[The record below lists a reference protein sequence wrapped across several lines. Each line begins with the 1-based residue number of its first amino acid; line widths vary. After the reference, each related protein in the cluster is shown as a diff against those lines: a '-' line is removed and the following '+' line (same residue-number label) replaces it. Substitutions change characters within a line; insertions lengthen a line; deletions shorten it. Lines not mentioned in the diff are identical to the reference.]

1 MQKSSRLLQAWLS
14 SSRHVLGELQE
25 QCRNLEA
32 EEKKLE
38 NEMACGEAVKQE
50 VVAPLQEFVR
60 EQFQEGSRRGECAE
74 RCLVWFFSLF
84 RVSSSCL
91 ILSQQML
98 LCQHFFGGCQAA
110 IASLREVLVARAQQ
124 VSSRARE
131 ERERVQRK
139 LAGACCRACF
149 FFNMILL
156 SEDEISVLYV
166 QPACTSFRRLSA
178 VTFPAS
184 RLHCASS
191 RRKSTLQ
198 RRLWTSRHALFLFPP
213 LPPLLISDAPQDL
226 DKARERMREISAGM
240 SSAQELMRELVGVGK
255 RTFFLFPWCEM
266 ESV

>member
-1 MQKSSRLLQAWLS
+1 MDHMQKSSRLLQAWLS
-14 SSRHVLGELQE
+14 SSRRVLDELQ
-25 QCRNLEA
+25 QQRRILEA
-32 EEKKLE
+32 EEKKLK
-38 NEMACGEAVKQE
+38 NEMACGEALKQE

-60 EQFQEGSRRGECAE
+60 EQFQEGSRRGECGE

-84 RVSSSCL
+84 RASSCL
-91 ILSQQML
+91 ILSQQVL
-98 LCQHFFGGCQAA
+98 FCQHFFGGCQAA

-131 ERERVQRK
+131 ERERVRRK
-139 LAGACCRACF
+139 LAGARFRACF
-149 FFNMILL
+149 LPVISF
-156 SEDEISVLYV
+156 SEHEISVLCV

-213 LPPLLISDAPQDL
+213 LPPLLISDSPQDL

-240 SSAQELMRELVGVGK
+240 NRAQELMRELVGLSPLVVISE
-255 RTFFLFPWCEM
+255 FNIL
-266 ESV
+266 S